1 MDGQQ
6 DITKRAY
13 ALLYLDRRIVGVQ
26 FIYEKERF
34 DCIDAIEPLRPMYY
48 CQAVASASS
57 GNRIK
62 LTKDTSGCSGSSR
75 ALGFVPP
82 APQYYTG
89 ESGMALGLYE
99 NQQVAKSV
107 ALKFAILN
115 RPLYGIVIMP
125 LECFE
130 EEPDVVLFI
139 TNTRE
144 AMRIVQ
150 GYTCT
155 YGLQNN
161 FCMSGNQAVC
171 VECTN
176 YPYINQCINL
186 SVFCAGTRYRTN
198 WKESEVAIGVAYS
211 KFAGLVRGIQNTVNA
226 IERNR
231 RKAEIE
237 RDLRRDS
244 LYDLDIQYGRTYFL
258 KNDRSSKE

>member
-1 MDGQQ
+1 
-6 DITKRAY
+6 
-13 ALLYLDRRIVGVQ
+13 
-26 FIYEKERF
+26 
-34 DCIDAIEPLRPMYY
+34 
-48 CQAVASASS
+48 
-57 GNRIK
+57 
-62 LTKDTSGCSGSSR
+62 
-75 ALGFVPP
+75 
-82 APQYYTG
+82 
-89 ESGMALGLYE
+89 MALGLYE

-176 YPYINQCINL
+176 YPYINQCINPV
-186 SVFCAGTRYRTN
+186 SYTH
-198 WKESEVAIGVAYS
+198 
-211 KFAGLVRGIQNTVNA
+211 
-226 IERNR
+226 
-231 RKAEIE
+231 
-237 RDLRRDS
+237 
-244 LYDLDIQYGRTYFL
+244 LDVYKRQVPWC
-258 KNDRSSKE
+258 SWWPPAPAPW

>member
-1 MDGQQ
+1 MGDQQ
-6 DITKRAY
+6 NITKKAY
-13 ALLYLDRRIVGVQ
+13 ALLELDRRIVGVQ
-26 FIYEKERF
+26 FIYEKGEF
-34 DCIDAIEPLRPMYY
+34 DRIDAIEPVRPMYY
-48 CQAVASASS
+48 CQAVAAASR
-57 GNRIK
+57 GNRVK
-62 LTKDTSGCSGSSR
+62 LTKETSGCSGSSR

-82 APQYYTG
+82 APGYYTG
-89 ESGMALGLYE
+89 ESGLSLGLYE

-107 ALKFAILN
+107 ALQFAVMG
-115 RPLYGIVIMP
+115 RPLYGIAVMP

-155 YGLQNN
+155 YGLQQN

-171 VECTN
+171 VECTT
-176 YPYINQCINL
+176 YPYRNQCINL
-186 SVFCAGTRYRTN
+186 SVFCAGTRYRAG

-237 RDLRRDS
+237 RDLRREG
-244 LYDLDIQYGRTYFL
+244 LFDLEIQYGRTYFL
-258 KNDRSSKE
+258 KNDLSSKE